1 MYNYQNIIR
10 KVSDSMLFW
19 HQKMGIIC
27 DILPHMWGSGA
38 SGAKKYKYLITY
50 HIDLSINIVYHKKC
64 YIASGKFAPIL
75 SNTSVKSY
83 GTFQI
88 VYLS

>member
-1 MYNYQNIIR
+1 MYNNQNIIR

-38 SGAKKYKYLITY
+38 SGAKKYKYLVTY
-50 HIDLSINIVYHKKC
+50 HIDLSIYAVNYKKC
-64 YIASGKFAPIL
+64 
-75 SNTSVKSY
+75 
-83 GTFQI
+83 
-88 VYLS
+88 

>member
-1 MYNYQNIIR
+1 MYNNQNIIR

-38 SGAKKYKYLITY
+38 SGAKNYIYLITY
-50 HIDLSINIVYHKKC
+50 HIDLSINAVYYKKC
-64 YIASGKFAPIL
+64 
-75 SNTSVKSY
+75 
-83 GTFQI
+83 
-88 VYLS
+88 